1 MENRDPV
8 MHHCDHYDDGHY
20 VDMNHRKYGSEE
32 VDVVI
37 VGLGAAG
44 GVLIR
49 DLAKAGLSV
58 VGIEAGPFWNP
69 QTDFASDE
77 LYAERLAWQD
87 TRLSTGADPLQFGTN
102 NSGRG
107 VGGGTVHFTGVFYRF
122 HRSDFMTYT
131 LDGVGADWPITY
143 EDLAP
148 YYHKI
153 EHEVKVSGPKEF
165 PWGEFHGPYPY
176 PEREPISAN
185 AQIFRKGCEA
195 LGIRS
200 TTAPLAILSAPF
212 AGRPPCIN
220 RGFCNQGCLP
230 NAKFSTL
237 IQHIPEA
244 LRYGAEILSDSMV
257 TRILVGKDGCVEGVE
272 FVHDGKTY
280 EQKAKLVIV
289 STFVIETP
297 RLLLNSACGKY
308 PDGLANS
315 SGLVGKYIMPH
326 SGHDVYA
333 KFDQEIRLYKG
344 TPVMAVSQDFYETD
358 LKRGFARGYSLN
370 AHGSRPVEMAAD
382 AAAKA
387 GIWGKELRDIML
399 EYNYY
404 ARITVVGEVLP
415 DINNCVTLSDE
426 KDEYG
431 LPRALVSFSYG
442 DNDRRLIAHG
452 IAKCNEILNA
462 AGGTPAFVVPD
473 TAHLLGGCRMGKDPN
488 TSVVNEFCRSH
499 DIPNLFICDAS
510 VFVTSGGANPTETIM
525 AIASR
530 TADYIISHRDELFSR
545 DKLML
550 KAVHH

>member
-1 MENRDPV
+1 MENKDPIQ
-8 MHHCDHYDDGHY
+8 HHCDHYDDHRY
-20 VDMNHRKYGSEE
+20 SDMKHRKYARDE

-77 LYAERLAWQD
+77 LYARRLAWQD
-87 TRLSTGADPLQFGTN
+87 TRLSTGNDPITFGSN

-107 VGGGTVHFTGVFYRF
+107 IGGGTVHFTGVFYRF
-122 HRSDFMTYT
+122 HKSDFMVRT
-131 LDGVGADWPITY
+131 LDGVAEDWPITY

-148 YYHKI
+148 YYDKI
-153 EHEVKVSGPKEF
+153 ERELKISGPKEF

-176 PEREPISAN
+176 PEREPINGN

-200 TTAPLAILSAPF
+200 TVAPLAILSAPY

-237 IQHIPEA
+237 IHHIPEA
-244 LRYGAEILSDSMV
+244 IKYGAEVLSDSMV
-257 TRILVGKDGCVEGVE
+257 TKILVSKDGRVSGVE
-272 FVHDGKTY
+272 FIHDGKEY
-280 EQKAKLVIV
+280 QQKAKLVIV
-289 STFVIETP
+289 SAFVIETP
-297 RLLLNSACGKY
+297 RLLLNSACSQY

-344 TPVMAVSQDFYETD
+344 TPVLAVSQDFYETD
-358 LKRGFARGYSLN
+358 PERGFVRGYSLN
-370 AHGSRPVEMAAD
+370 AHGSRPMEMASKMATS
-382 AAAKA
+382 A
-387 GIWGKELRDIML
+387 GIWGKELREIML

-404 ARITVVGEVLP
+404 ARITIVGEVLP
-415 DINNCVTLSDE
+415 DINNCVSLSDE

-442 DNDRRLIAHG
+442 ENDRKLIAHA
-452 IAKCNEILNA
+452 IEMCNQILEA
-462 AGGTPAFVVPD
+462 AGGKRAFVVPD
-473 TAHLLGGCRMGKDPN
+473 TAHLLGGCRMGKDPRR
-488 TSVVNEFCRSH
+488 SVVNEYCQSH

-525 AIASR
+525 AIAAR
-530 TADYIISHRDELFSR
+530 TADHIINNKALFN
-545 DKLML
+545 
-550 KAVHH
+550 H

>member
-1 MENRDPV
+1 MENKDPIQ
-8 MHHCDHYDDGHY
+8 HHCDHYDDHRY
-20 VDMNHRKYGSEE
+20 SDMKHRKYARDE

-77 LYAERLAWQD
+77 LYARRLAWQD
-87 TRLSTGADPLQFGTN
+87 TRLSTGNDPITFGSN

-107 VGGGTVHFTGVFYRF
+107 IGGGTVHFTGVFYRF
-122 HRSDFMTYT
+122 HKSDFMVRT
-131 LDGVGADWPITY
+131 LDGVAEDWPITY

-148 YYHKI
+148 YYDKI
-153 EHEVKVSGPKEF
+153 ERELKISGPKEF

-176 PEREPISAN
+176 PEREPISGN

-200 TTAPLAILSAPF
+200 TVAPLAILSAPY

-230 NAKFSTL
+230 NAEFSTL
-237 IQHIPEA
+237 IHHIPEA
-244 LRYGAEILSDSMV
+244 IKYGAEVLSDSMV
-257 TRILVGKDGCVEGVE
+257 TKILVSKDGRVSGVE
-272 FVHDGKTY
+272 FIHDGKEY
-280 EQKAKLVIV
+280 QQKAKLVIV
-289 STFVIETP
+289 SAFVIETP
-297 RLLLNSACGKY
+297 RLLLNSACSQY

-344 TPVMAVSQDFYETD
+344 TPVLAVSQDFYETD
-358 LKRGFARGYSLN
+358 PERGFVRGYSLN
-370 AHGSRPVEMAAD
+370 AHSSRPMEMASKMATS
-382 AAAKA
+382 A
-387 GIWGKELRDIML
+387 GIWGKELREIML

-404 ARITVVGEVLP
+404 ARITIVGEVLP
-415 DINNCVTLSDE
+415 DINNCVSLSDE

-442 DNDRRLIAHG
+442 ENDRKLIAHA
-452 IAKCNEILNA
+452 IEMCNQILEA
-462 AGGTPAFVVPD
+462 AGGKRAFVVPD
-473 TAHLLGGCRMGKDPN
+473 TAHLLGGCRMGKDPRS
-488 TSVVNEFCRSH
+488 SVVNEYCQSH

-525 AIASR
+525 AIAAR
-530 TADYIISHRDELFSR
+530 TADHIINNKALFN
-545 DKLML
+545 
-550 KAVHH
+550 H